1 MIIKSFE
8 FKKIDIKKYNFYLFY
23 GENEGLKKELIDTNF
38 KKLFENRVY
47 KYEENS
53 VLNNEKEFFDT
64 ILTKSFFDSEK
75 LIIVSGVTNKI
86 FNIIEQI
93 LEKEINDVFV
103 ILIAD
108 KLEKKTK
115 LRNTF
120 EKEKNLIC
128 IPFYTDNFQS
138 LIYITK
144 DFFKKINIPVS
155 QEILNVL
162 VDRANGDRQSLKNEM
177 SKIENFCR
185 GKNKINLDQ
194 ISKLSNL
201 NEKNNMS
208 ELVDVCLAKNDKKLL
223 KIINENNFSK
233 EDTISI
239 IRTFLSKA
247 KRLQNLNQEIQ
258 LNPNVDNVISSYK
271 PPIFWK
277 DKDLVKQQIS
287 NYSKENIKTLL
298 EKITKTELL
307 IKKNYNSSI
316 NILLDF
322 IINQG
327 KKINN

>member
-8 FKKIDIKKYNFYLFY
+8 FKKINIKRYNFYLFY

-38 KKLFENRVY
+38 KKHFENRIY
-47 KYEENS
+47 SYEENA

-93 LEKEINDVFV
+93 LEKKINDVFV

-138 LIYITK
+138 LLYIAK

-162 VDRANGDRQSLKNEM
+162 VDRANGDRQSLKNEI

-185 GKNKINLDQ
+185 GKNKIDLDQ

-208 ELVDVCLAKNDKKLL
+208 ELVDVCLAKNEKKLL
-223 KIINENNFSK
+223 KIINENNFLK
-233 EDTISI
+233 EDTILI

-258 LNPNVDNVISSYK
+258 LNPNVDNVINSYK

-327 KKINN
+327 KRVNN

>member
-38 KKLFENRVY
+38 KKFFESRVY

-144 DFFKKINIPVS
+144 D
-155 QEILNVL
+155 L
-162 VDRANGDRQSLKNEM
+162 
-177 SKIENFCR
+177 
-185 GKNKINLDQ
+185 Q
-194 ISKLSNL
+194 I
-201 NEKNNMS
+201 
-208 ELVDVCLAKNDKKLL
+208 
-223 KIINENNFSK
+223 
-233 EDTISI
+233 
-239 IRTFLSKA
+239 
-247 KRLQNLNQEIQ
+247 
-258 LNPNVDNVISSYK
+258 
-271 PPIFWK
+271 
-277 DKDLVKQQIS
+277 
-287 NYSKENIKTLL
+287 
-298 EKITKTELL
+298 
-307 IKKNYNSSI
+307 
-316 NILLDF
+316 
-322 IINQG
+322 
-327 KKINN
+327 